1 VTRKTRRDADAL
13 AIDTPEPFLRRER
26 AVQRVGLGLLTL
38 FVVAGLAGAFGN
50 GPLAATTIRSGN
62 TTIRFERF
70 TRQTFRTEL
79 EVSISGANT
88 PTISITVPRTF
99 LDNVDMLEARPLDSL
114 KRLDDDLAT
123 FEVPARN
130 GAASLVL
137 HYQPKNYGVLHAD
150 VSAGQQPPVR
160 VRQIV
165 FF

>member
-1 VTRKTRRDADAL
+1 VTKNTRRPDDAP
-13 AIDTPEPFLRRER
+13 AIDTSATFLRRER
-26 AVQRVGLGLLTL
+26 AVQRIGLGLLSL

-70 TRQTFRTEL
+70 TRQSFRTEF
-79 EVSISGANT
+79 EISIVGVSTPTVSI
-88 PTISITVPRTF
+88 TIARTF
-99 LDNVDMLEARPLDSL
+99 LDQIEMLEARPPESL

-123 FEVPARN
+123 FDVPARN
-130 GAASLVL
+130 GAATLVL
-137 HYQPKNYGVLHAD
+137 QYQPKNYGVLHAD
-150 VSAGQQPPVR
+150 VTAAQQPPVR